1 MTTRTRT
8 NDTSSMKDTGT
19 TGQQGTTLTDA
30 ATGVASEAGRTLE
43 STAAQGMTKAGETL
57 RQVANAARQASQNLE
72 MEQPQIGRL
81 MSTAADKID
90 EAATYVTDHEPRQ
103 MMDQAQTV
111 ARRQPALVVVGGL
124 LTGLVLGRVLR
135 TAGGQ
140 TSGQGAYGQDWYA
153 EGYPSGPG
161 SVGTSGVSTGY
172 GTGYGKSYDRA
183 TQGVMDNPNYGST
196 TTTTTDQSFDGGSM
210 SGSAES

>member
-8 NDTSSMKDTGT
+8 NDTSSMKDSGT
-19 TGQQGTTLTDA
+19 TQQGTTLTDA

-43 STAAQGMTKAGETL
+43 STAAQGMTKAGDTL
-57 RQVANAARQASQNLE
+57 RQIANAARQASQNLE

-81 MSTAADKID
+81 VSTAADKID

-140 TSGQGAYGQDWYA
+140 TTGQGAYGQDWYA
-153 EGYPSGPG
+153 EGYPSGSG
-161 SVGTSGVSTGY
+161 SAGTSGVSAGY

-196 TTTTTDQSFDGGSM
+196 TTTDQSFDGGSM

>member
-8 NDTSSMKDTGT
+8 NDTSSMKDSGT
-19 TGQQGTTLTDA
+19 TQQGTTLTDA

-43 STAAQGMTKAGETL
+43 STAAQGMTKAGDTL
-57 RQVANAARQASQNLE
+57 RQIANAARQASQNLE

-81 MSTAADKID
+81 VSTAADKID

-140 TSGQGAYGQDWYA
+140 TTGQGGYGQDWYA
-153 EGYPSGPG
+153 EGYPSGSG

-196 TTTTTDQSFDGGSM
+196 TTTDQSFDGGSM